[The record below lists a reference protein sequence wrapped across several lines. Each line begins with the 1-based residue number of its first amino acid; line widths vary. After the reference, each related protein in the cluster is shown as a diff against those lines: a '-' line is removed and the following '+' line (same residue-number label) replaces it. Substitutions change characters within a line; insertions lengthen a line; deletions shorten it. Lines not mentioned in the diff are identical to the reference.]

1 MCFTK
6 EIIRLLQWIA
16 KLSMNNSIIYIDSS
30 AKKNFIGNF
39 LIALFV
45 FLLILYSVSYGI
57 TAISFISNGLGACV
71 VFLVAI
77 IVFGWLCS
85 PRFSL
90 DNAKLN
96 NLLILLILMIVSFNN
111 NYNLKNGSFE
121 QLAFFYTFFILSVFG
136 AYSNIW
142 HKHLLRIYI
151 FFSSVFLIM
160 TYVEILNPV
169 FFSSTIM
176 PKLFDAYS
184 IQNHLNDLKAGYVSG
199 ISVSSA
205 INVTVM
211 MYGLAIFFALWLNSS
226 NHKKKLF
233 FCIITFLLT
242 MFITGKRGPALFAIA
257 SLVYTFFYS
266 KAENGYKKAVK
277 FILIVLIVLLIFSIM
292 GEFVP
297 EINNTLDRFINKQS
311 SGQDM
316 SSGRNDIWEQT
327 LNFFYSSPIVGIGWD
342 SLKYIIKINA
352 HNVYLQLLCEV
363 GIFCSIVF
371 FAFFGISFYHV
382 NVAIRRMRAENRS
395 IPPILN
401 FSLII
406 QIYFLL
412 YCFTG
417 NPLYDAFALF
427 GYLMSCSAGEYYYYQ
442 NQMIKVIYLPNKEK
456 LLQ

>member
-1 MCFTK
+1 
-6 EIIRLLQWIA
+6 
-16 KLSMNNSIIYIDSS
+16 MNNSIIHIDAST
-30 AKKNFIGNF
+30 KNILKNNFIGNF

-45 FLLILYSVSYGI
+45 FLLILYSVTFGMNTIFFGPKGI
-57 TAISFISNGLGACV
+57 GASV
-71 VFLVAI
+71 VFLFAI

-90 DNAKLN
+90 DNARPQNVLM
-96 NLLILLILMIVSFNN
+96 LLILMIVFFNN
-111 NYNLKNGSFE
+111 NYNLKNGSLE
-121 QLAFFYTFFILSVFG
+121 QLVFIYTFFIVSVFG

-142 HKHLLRIYI
+142 HKYLLRIYI
-151 FFSSVFLIM
+151 FFSSIFLIM

-169 FFSSTIM
+169 FFISTIM
-176 PKLFDAYS
+176 PKFYDAYS
-184 IQNHLNDLKAGYVSG
+184 IQEHLRLLQSGYVSG
-199 ISVSSA
+199 ISISSA
-205 INVTVM
+205 INITVM
-211 MYGLAIFFALWLNSS
+211 MYGLAAFFALWLNSS

-233 FCIITFLLT
+233 FFIIIFLLT
-242 MFITGKRGPALFAIA
+242 MFITGKRGPALFAVC

-266 KAENGYKKAVK
+266 KAENGIKKTIQ
-277 FILIVLIVLLIFSIM
+277 FILIVFLIVLTISIV

-297 EINNTLDRFINKQS
+297 EVNNTVNRFINKS
-311 SGQDM
+311 SGEDV
-316 SSGRNDIWEQT
+316 SSGRDVIWEQA
-327 LNFFYSSPIVGIGWD
+327 LNLFYSSPIVGVGWD

-363 GIFCSIVF
+363 GIFCATVFYAF
-371 FAFFGISFYHV
+371 FAISFYHV
-382 NVAIRRMRAENRS
+382 NAAIKRIRFEKKS

-401 FSLII
+401 FSLIF

-412 YCFTG
+412 YCLTG
-417 NPLYDAFALF
+417 NPLYDAFALL